1 MIELFRIVELLSGS
15 ISIDGV
21 DISKLGLNDVR
32 NAISIIPQDPTLF
45 SGTLRSNLDPFGQ
58 HDDARLWDALRRSY
72 LVEDTK
78 SISLVKP
85 ELDEEEIGTRVTT
98 PRAPRFTLDSSIED
112 EGSNLSI
119 GQRSLVSLARALV
132 KDSKILILDEAT
144 ASVDYE
150 TDRKIQETIADEFRD
165 RTILCI
171 AHRLRTI
178 ISYDRICVLDN
189 GKIVEYDAPEV
200 LYAQDGI
207 FRGMCD
213 RSNITLETYVV
224 LGRSGRRAT
233 RLLYE
238 APDKLTH
245 HSL

>member
-1 MIELFRIVELLSGS
+1 MVALFRIVESVSGS
-15 ISIDGV
+15 IKIDGV

-45 SGTLRSNLDPFGQ
+45 SGSLRSNLDPFGQ

-72 LVEDTK
+72 LVEETK
-78 SISLVKP
+78 RTSLVFP
-85 ELDEEEIGTRVTT
+85 IEE
-98 PRAPRFTLDSSIED
+98 

-132 KDSKILILDEAT
+132 KDSKIIILDEAT

-150 TDRKIQETIADEFRD
+150 TDRKIQDTIANEFRD

-171 AHRLRTI
+171 AL
-178 ISYDRICVLDN
+178 CVLDN
-189 GKIVEYDAPEV
+189 GKIAEFGVPED

-207 FRGMCD
+207 FRGMCEH
-213 RSNITLETYVV
+213 SSITLDDI
-224 LGRSGRRAT
+224 RRA
-233 RLLYE
+233 RKEQE
-238 APDKLTH
+238 AGDEIA
-245 HSL
+245 S